1 MRRHGGISSI
11 IMTDRSSPIH
21 PDVEKVLI
29 GPAALQKRV
38 RELGAE
44 ISRDYAGRRPTLLGI
59 LKGSVVFLGDLL
71 RSITLDCSVD
81 FLSVSSYSGRG
92 STGEVRML
100 LDLRESAAGKDL
112 IIVEDIMDSGLT
124 LHYLLDSLKNR
135 GPRSLEVC
143 ALLDKPDCRKIA
155 VTAKY
160 VGFRIANEFVIGY
173 GLDYNEKYR
182 NLPYVGVLK
191 SGK

>member
-1 MRRHGGISSI
+1 MMEASV
-11 IMTDRSSPIH
+11 PVH
-21 PDVEKVLI
+21 PDVEKILI
-29 GPAALQKRV
+29 APAALQARV
-38 RELGAE
+38 RELGRE
-44 ISRDYAGRRPTLLGI
+44 ISCDYAGRQPTLLGI

-71 RSITLDCSVD
+71 RAITLDCSVD
-81 FLSVSSYSGRG
+81 FISVSSYSGRG

-124 LHYLLDSLKNR
+124 LHYLLHALKAR
-135 GPRSLEVC
+135 RPRSLEVC
-143 ALLDKPDCRKIA
+143 ALLDKPECRKIN
-155 VTAKY
+155 VKAKY
-160 VGFRIANEFVIGY
+160 VGFRIPNEFVIGY
-173 GLDYNEKYR
+173 GLDYYEKYR

>member
-1 MRRHGGISSI
+1 
-11 IMTDRSSPIH
+11 MTASPGPVH
-21 PDVEKVLI
+21 PDVEKILI
-29 GPAALQKRV
+29 DQAALRKRV
-38 RELGAE
+38 QELGRE
-44 ISRDYAGRRPTLLGI
+44 ISRDYAGRHPTLLGI

-81 FLSVSSYSGRG
+81 FISVSSYAGRK

-112 IIVEDIMDSGLT
+112 IIIEDIVDSGLT
-124 LHYLLDSLKNR
+124 LQYLLESLRAR

-143 ALLDKPDCRKIA
+143 ALLDKPDCRKTG

-160 VGFRIANEFVIGY
+160 VGFRIPNEFVIGY
-173 GLDYNEKYR
+173 GLDHNEKYR

>member
-1 MRRHGGISSI
+1 MTSS
-11 IMTDRSSPIH
+11 SVPVH
-21 PDVEKVLI
+21 PDVEKILI
-29 GPAALQKRV
+29 DQAALRKRV
-38 RELGAE
+38 HELGRE

-59 LKGSVVFLGDLL
+59 LKGSVVFLGDLM
-71 RSITLDCSVD
+71 RSVSLDCSVE
-81 FLSVSSYSGRG
+81 FISVSSYSGKK
-92 STGEVRML
+92 SSGEVRML

-124 LHYLLDSLKNR
+124 LRYLLDSLR
-135 GPRSLEVC
+135 ARSPRSLEVC
-143 ALLDKPDCRKIA
+143 ALLDKPECRKND

-160 VGFRIANEFVIGY
+160 VGFRIANEFVVGY
-173 GLDYNEKYR
+173 GLDHNEKYR

>member
-1 MRRHGGISSI
+1 
-11 IMTDRSSPIH
+11 MTDIPNPIH

-29 GPAALQKRV
+29 DPAALRKRV

-81 FLSVSSYSGRG
+81 FLSVSSYTGRG

-124 LHYLLDSLKNR
+124 LHYLLDILKNR

-143 ALLDKPDCRKIA
+143 TLLDKPDCRKIA
-155 VTAKY
+155 VTARY
-160 VGFRIANEFVIGY
+160 VGFRIANEFIIGY
-173 GLDYNEKYR
+173 GLDYNERYR

>member
-1 MRRHGGISSI
+1 
-11 IMTDRSSPIH
+11 MTEPAPPVH

-29 GPAALQKRV
+29 DPAALRQRV
-38 RELGAE
+38 RELGRE
-44 ISRDYAGRRPTLLGI
+44 ISRDYAGRHPTLLGI

-71 RSITLDCSVD
+71 RCVTVDCSVD
-81 FLSVSSYSGRG
+81 FLSVSSYSGRK
-92 STGEVRML
+92 SSGEVRML

-124 LHYLLDSLKNR
+124 LQYLLDSLKAR

-143 ALLDKPDCRKIA
+143 ALLDKPQCRKNG

-160 VGFRIANEFVIGY
+160 VGFRIADEFVIGY
-173 GLDYNEKYR
+173 GLDHNEKYR

>member
-1 MRRHGGISSI
+1 MTETSI
-11 IMTDRSSPIH
+11 PVH

-29 GPAALQKRV
+29 GPEALQKRV

-44 ISRDYAGRRPTLLGI
+44 ISRDYAGRHPTLLGI

-71 RSITLDCSVD
+71 RSIPLDCSVD
-81 FLSVSSYSGRG
+81 FLSVSSYSGRQ
-92 STGEVRML
+92 STGEVRLL

-112 IIVEDIMDSGLT
+112 LLVEDIMDSGLT
-124 LHYLLDSLKNR
+124 LHYLLDILRNR

-143 ALLDKPDCRKIA
+143 ALLDKPDCRKVA
-155 VTAKY
+155 VSARY
-160 VGFRIANEFVIGY
+160 VGFRIPDEFVVGY
-173 GLDYNEKYR
+173 GLDHNEKYR